1 MDTKYLRSG
10 IEPAGC
16 LSHNLRRFDFAA
28 ALAFTDVGQRR
39 TVGGGPVRVLV
50 GSGARNQVVGF
61 IIRSYLGSSGLL
73 VSRITLGTMTFGTAD
88 WRSIHPIGRR
98 LK

>member
-39 TVGGGPVRVLV
+39 TVGGGPVRVLA
-50 GSGARNQVVGF
+50 GFGACDPVVGF
-61 IIRSYLGSSGLL
+61 INKYSGL
-73 VSRITLGTMTFGTAD
+73 SQIDTKETRYGI
-88 WRSIHPIGRR
+88 
-98 LK
+98 